1 MYRVRTLVKS
11 EDYQGVK
18 NEVIEIN
25 VINELFLTTLHIPL
39 LKIVYNLETS
49 GKKIRVNAVNG
60 MKFKSNSLVRSFSNP
75 LF

>member
-1 MYRVRTLVKS
+1 MYRVRTLEKS
-11 EDYQGVK
+11 EDYQGVE

-39 LKIVYNLETS
+39 LKIVYNVVTFW
-49 GKKIRVNAVNG
+49 KKIRVNAVNG
-60 MKFKSNSLVRSFSNP
+60 MKFKSNSLVRSFSKP